1 MNSLWNKFK
10 RNKIVLI
17 SAGKKLLVDVV
28 LYNLATY
35 IAVFARFDY
44 SVKPGYLHID
54 DVYGILENIVFIT
67 LEIIFRIPLQLWEYS
82 STKEISDIFLVATL
96 SKLFAY
102 PIFYFSR
109 STIHWSRGAYLI
121 SYVLL
126 IGFLTSA
133 RFFYRLYKERNR
145 RNAQKHTS
153 TKRILIVGAGD
164 AGEKILREITSHPE
178 LNYEVV
184 GFLDDDPT
192 KRKTH
197 IHGYSVLGDIASLPY
212 YVNRENIDIVLIAIP
227 SAQKSVLRRIVAF
240 ASETRA
246 EIKTLPGIWEI
257 VGGRINIENIKN
269 VQLEDLLPR
278 SEIKMDEKPVREYI
292 SGRTVLITGAGGSI
306 GSEIS
311 RQVSRL
317 NPKQILLLGRG
328 ENRIFYIEKELKEK
342 YHFTNL
348 VPIICDIRNREK
360 VFKIFEKYKPDI
372 VFHTAAHKHV
382 PLMEKNPD
390 EAVINNVF
398 GTRNLLDAAVKSQVK
413 KFINIST
420 DKAVNPVNIMGAS
433 KRVIEIMLR
442 YYAAKNTNT
451 VFTSVRF
458 GNVLG
463 SAGSVVE
470 VFKKQI
476 KETGVITITD
486 PRMERYFML
495 IPEAVQLVLQA
506 GALGKGGE
514 IFVLKMGEEVNIME
528 FAKLFIRLSGLELG
542 KDVKIDIIGNRGG
555 EKLSEE
561 LWSENEI
568 VVPTKNPYILKI
580 EENETT
586 FDEKE
591 FFAKID
597 KLKKFAEEL
606 DFDKIRKMFSEI
618 VPESRLTN

>member
-1 MNSLWNKFK
+1 MHSLLDKLR
-10 RNKIVLI
+10 RNKIVVI
-17 SAGKKLLVDVV
+17 SAVKKLLIDLV
-28 LYNLATY
+28 LYNFATY

-44 SVKPGYLHID
+44 SIKPGYLHID
-54 DVYGILENIVFIT
+54 DIYGILENIIFIT

-102 PIFYFSR
+102 PLFYFSR
-109 STIHWSRGAYLI
+109 TIIHYSRGAYLV

-126 IGFLTSA
+126 VGFLTSA
-133 RFFYRLYKERNR
+133 RFFYRLYKERNK
-145 RNAQKHTS
+145 RNPEKHAS
-153 TKRILIVGAGD
+153 TKKILIVGAGD
-164 AGEKILREITSHPE
+164 AGEKILREIISHPE
-178 LNYEVV
+178 LKYEVV
-184 GFLDDDPT
+184 GFIDDDPT

-212 YVNRENIDIVLIAIP
+212 YVNRDNIDIVLIAIP
-227 SAQKSVLRRIVAF
+227 SAQKSVLRKIVALT
-240 ASETRA
+240 SETRA

-257 VGGRINIENIKN
+257 VGGKINIENIKN

-278 SEIKMDEKPVREYI
+278 SEITMNEEPVKKYI
-292 SGRTVLITGAGGSI
+292 SGKTVLITGAGGSI

-311 RQVSRL
+311 RQVNRF

-328 ENRIFYIEKELKEK
+328 ENRIFYIEKELEEK

-348 VPIICDIRNREK
+348 RPIICDIRNREK

-390 EAVINNVF
+390 EAVINNIF
-398 GTRNLLDAAVKSQVK
+398 GTKNLLDATVKSQVK

-420 DKAVNPVNIMGAS
+420 DKAVTPVNVMGAS
-433 KRVIEIMLR
+433 KRVIEVMLR

-463 SAGSVVE
+463 SAGSVIE

-476 KETGVITITD
+476 NETGVITITD

-514 IFVLKMGEEVNIME
+514 IFVLKMGEQVNIME

-542 KDVKIDIIGNRGG
+542 KDVKIKIIGNRGG

-561 LWSENEI
+561 LWSEKEKI
-568 VVPTKNPYILKI
+568 SKTSNPYILKI
-580 EENETT
+580 QDTAALDKDTFFENL
-586 FDEKE
+586 
-591 FFAKID
+591 D
-597 KLKKFAEEL
+597 KLKSAAMEM
-606 DFDKIRKMFSEI
+606 DFDKVRKAFMGVI
-618 VPESRLTN
+618 PEARLK

>member
-1 MNSLWNKFK
+1 MRSLWNKFI

-17 SAGKKLLVDVV
+17 SAAKKLLVDVV

-44 SVKPGYLHID
+44 SIKPAYLHID
-54 DVYGILENIVFIT
+54 DMYGLLENLIFIT

-82 STKEISDIFLVATL
+82 STKEISDIFLVATI
-96 SKLFAY
+96 SKAIAY
-102 PIFYFSR
+102 PLFYFSR
-109 STIHWSRGAYLI
+109 STIHWSRGAYLV
-121 SYVLL
+121 SYVLI
-126 IGFLTSA
+126 IGFLTSV
-133 RFFYRLYKERNR
+133 RFFYRLYKERSR
-145 RNAQKHTS
+145 RDFRKHNATVK
-153 TKRILIVGAGD
+153 KVLIVGAGD
-164 AGEKILREITSHPE
+164 AGEKILREIISHPE
-178 LNYEVV
+178 LKYDVT
-184 GFLDDDPT
+184 GFIDDDPT
-192 KRKTH
+192 KRKTN
-197 IHGYSVLGDIASLPY
+197 IHGYSVLGKIALLPY

-227 SAQKSVLRRIVAF
+227 SAQKSVLRRIVSL
-240 ASETRA
+240 ASETHA

-257 VGGRINIENIKN
+257 VGGKINIENIKN

-278 SEIKMDEKPVREYI
+278 SEIKMNEKPVRDYI
-292 SGRTVLITGAGGSI
+292 SGKTVLITGAGGSI

-317 NPKQILLLGRG
+317 NPKQVLLLGRG

-342 YHFTNL
+342 YHFTSLN
-348 VPIICDIRNREK
+348 PIICDIRNREK

-390 EAVINNVF
+390 EAVLNNIF
-398 GTRNLLDAAVKSQVK
+398 GTKNLLDASVKNGVER
-413 KFINIST
+413 FINIST

-442 YYAAKNTNT
+442 YYAAKKSDT

-476 KETGVITITD
+476 NETGVITITD

-514 IFVLKMGEEVNIME
+514 IFVLKMGEQVNIMK

-542 KDVKIDIIGNRGG
+542 KDVKIEIIGNRGG

-561 LWSENEI
+561 LWSEKEKI
-568 VVPTKNPYILKI
+568 SKTSNPYILKI
-580 EENETT
+580 QDTPALDKDTFFENL
-586 FDEKE
+586 
-591 FFAKID
+591 D
-597 KLKKFAEEL
+597 KLKSAAIEM
-606 DFDKIRKMFSEI
+606 DFNKVRKAFMDVI
-618 VPESRLTN
+618 PEVRLK

>member
-1 MNSLWNKFK
+1 MHLLLGKLR
-10 RNKIVLI
+10 RNRVVVI
-17 SAGKKLLVDVV
+17 SALKKLLIDVV

-44 SVKPGYLHID
+44 SIKPGYLHID
-54 DVYGILENIVFIT
+54 DIYGILENLIFIS

-96 SKLFAY
+96 SKLFSY
-102 PIFYFSR
+102 PLFYFSR
-109 STIHWSRGAYLI
+109 TIMHYSRGAYLI

-126 IGFLTSA
+126 VGFLTSA

-145 RNAQKHTS
+145 KKPQKHAL

-164 AGEKILREITSHPE
+164 AGEKILREIISHPE
-178 LNYEVV
+178 LKYEVA
-184 GFLDDDPT
+184 GFLDDNPT

-227 SAQKSVLRRIVAF
+227 SAQKSVLRRIVAL
-240 ASETRA
+240 ASETHA
-246 EIKTLPGIWEI
+246 QIKTLPGIWEI
-257 VGGRINIENIKN
+257 VGGRINIESVKN

-278 SEIKMDEKPVREYI
+278 SEITMDDEPVKKYI
-292 SGRTVLITGAGGSI
+292 SGKTVLITGAGGSI

-311 RQVSRL
+311 RQVSRF
-317 NPKQILLLGRG
+317 NPDRILLLGRG

-360 VFKIFEKYKPDI
+360 VFKIFEKYKPEI

-390 EAVINNVF
+390 EAVLNNIF
-398 GTRNLLDAAVKSQVK
+398 GTKNLLDAAAKSQVK

-433 KRVIEIMLR
+433 KRVIEVMLR
-442 YYAAKNTNT
+442 YYAAKNPNT

-476 KETGVITITD
+476 NETGVITITD
-486 PRMERYFML
+486 PKMERYFML

-514 IFVLKMGEEVNIME
+514 IFVLKMGEQVNIME

-542 KDVKIDIIGNRGG
+542 KDVKIKIIGNRGG

-561 LWSENEI
+561 LWSESEI
-568 VVPTKNPYILKI
+568 VMPTENPYILKI
-580 EENETT
+580 KDDMALNEKS
-586 FDEKE
+586 FFEKL
-591 FFAKID
+591 D
-597 KLKKFAEEL
+597 KLKKLAEEL
-606 DFDKIRKMFSEI
+606 DFGKIRKMFSEI
-618 VPESRLTN
+618 LPESRLTN

>member
-1 MNSLWNKFK
+1 MHLLLGKLK
-10 RNKIVLI
+10 RNRVVVI
-17 SAGKKLLVDVV
+17 SALKKLLIDVV

-44 SVKPGYLHID
+44 SVNPGYLHID
-54 DVYGILENIVFIT
+54 DVYGILENLIFIV
-67 LEIIFRIPLQLWEYS
+67 LEIVFRIPLQLWEYS
-82 STKEISDIFLVATL
+82 STKEISDIFVVATL
-96 SKLFAY
+96 SKAVSY
-102 PIFYFSR
+102 PIFYFFR
-109 STIHWSRGAYLI
+109 TRILWSRGAYLI
-121 SYVLL
+121 SYFLL
-126 IGFLTSA
+126 LGFLASV
-133 RFFYRLYKERNR
+133 RLLYRLYKNK
-145 RNAQKHTS
+145 NKNKNKGALA
-153 TKRILIVGAGD
+153 TKNVLIIGAGD
-164 AGEKILREITSHPE
+164 AGEKTLRETLAHPE
-178 LNYEVV
+178 LKYNIV
-184 GFLDDDPT
+184 GFLDDDPL

-197 IHGYSVLGDIASLPY
+197 IHGYSVLGDVASLPY

-227 SAQKSVLRRIVAF
+227 SAQKSVLRRIVAL

-257 VGGRINIENIKN
+257 VGGRINIESVKN

-278 SEIKMDEKPVREYI
+278 SEIKMDEEPVRKYI
-292 SGRTVLITGAGGSI
+292 SGKTVLITGAGGSI

-311 RQVSRL
+311 RQVSRF
-317 NPKQILLLGRG
+317 NPERILLLGRG

-342 YHFTNL
+342 FHFTKL

-360 VFKIFEKYKPDI
+360 VFKIFEKYNPEI

-390 EAVINNVF
+390 EAVINNIF
-398 GTRNLLDAAVKSQVK
+398 GTKNLLDAAAKSQVK

-433 KRVIEIMLR
+433 KRVIEVMLR
-442 YYAAKNTNT
+442 YYAAKNPNT

-514 IFVLKMGEEVNIME
+514 IFVLKMGEQVNIME

-542 KDVKIDIIGNRGG
+542 KDVKIEIIGNRGG

-561 LWSENEI
+561 LWSESEI
-568 VVPTKNPYILKI
+568 VMPTENPYILKI
-580 EENETT
+580 KDYMVL
-586 FDEKE
+586 DEKA
-591 FFAKID
+591 FFEKLG
-597 KLKKFAEEL
+597 KLKKFAEDL
-606 DFDKIRKMFSEI
+606 DFDKIRKSFMDVI
-618 VPESRLTN
+618 PEARLK